1 MAVTQRVLDTSAYSL
16 FRRGNLQAVKYIRE
30 TDKIWVP
37 TVVMGE
43 LFAGFSIG
51 SRKEQNIDEFDDFLS
66 SGRVEIANVT
76 SRTAERYATIFQ
88 WLRSQGKPI
97 PTNDIWISA
106 VAMEKGADLLSADAH
121 FEHVPQIQL
130 VKLAA

>member
-1 MAVTQRVLDTSAYSL
+1 MAITQRVLDTSAYSL
-16 FRRGNLQAVKYIRE
+16 FRRGNRQAVKYIRE

-43 LFAGFSIG
+43 LFAGFAIG
-51 SRKEQNIDEFDDFLS
+51 SRKAQNIDEFDDFLS

-106 VAMEKGADLLSADAH
+106 VAMERGADLLSADAH
-121 FEHVPQIQL
+121 FENVPQIQL
-130 VKLAA
+130 IKLVD